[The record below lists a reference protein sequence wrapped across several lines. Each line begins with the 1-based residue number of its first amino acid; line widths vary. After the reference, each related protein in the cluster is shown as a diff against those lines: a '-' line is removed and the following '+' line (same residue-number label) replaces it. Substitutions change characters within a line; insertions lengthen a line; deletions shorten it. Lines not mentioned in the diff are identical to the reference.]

1 MLKLH
6 RLNKPENVNDEW
18 NIINNVIAYIISVDP
33 TGNDVVVG
41 YVYINENNKLSREY
55 CGWL

>member
-6 RLNKPENVNDEW
+6 RLNKAENVNDEW
-18 NIINNVIAYIISVDP
+18 NNINNVVAYIISEGFMGFD
-33 TGNDVVVG
+33 TIIG
-41 YVYINENNKLSREY
+41 YVYINENNKLRREW

>member
-6 RLNKPENVNDEW
+6 RLNKAENINDEW
-18 NIINNVIAYIISVDP
+18 NNINNVVAYIVGDFIGHETVL
-33 TGNDVVVG
+33 G
-41 YVYINENNKLSREY
+41 YVYINENNKLRREW

>member
-41 YVYINENNKLSREY
+41 YVYINENNKLRREY